1 MAAIEEVTI
10 NCSTSAFKPAF
21 KTLSV
26 PSTAGANKLFLLLET
41 LKGNGD
47 ARCIIYLQSLA
58 ASTQP
63 SSFKRSNSTNDKL
76 SIGAWWPIVS
86 LVCSIKVLLTGIS
99 GWIAKH
105 TAIELLNAGYEVLGT
120 VRNNTLIE
128 QTKET
133 ISQHASIDKLSFVEL
148 DLLKDDGW
156 NEAAQ
161 GCKYIMHLASPF
173 PYKVSNNRDSLLAP
187 AVDGTLR
194 VLNAGVNA
202 NVEQII
208 KTSSIVAMFRKPN
221 RSNPYTFGEN
231 DWTDENWTKGVTDY
245 FLSKTKAER
254 LAWELMESKGLKN
267 KLTTIC
273 PGGVFGDALDK
284 KGGTSIEYVRQFLK
298 GKFPAAPK
306 WGVLI
311 SDVKDVAKAHV
322 ACIGNNNVGGRRLI
336 VGKEVKTLIELSQ
349 IMAEAMPEYA
359 KKLPKK
365 HLPNFMVKLFSYLDS
380 SAKTMIPDL
389 EITMQTDNSYAEDLL
404 GLKFNP
410 AKGCI
415 SETAKSVVRL
425 GLV

>member
-1 MAAIEEVTI
+1 MA
-10 NCSTSAFKPAF
+10 
-21 KTLSV
+21 
-26 PSTAGANKLFLLLET
+26 
-41 LKGNGD
+41 D
-47 ARCIIYLQSLA
+47 
-58 ASTQP
+58 
-63 SSFKRSNSTNDKL
+63 
-76 SIGAWWPIVS
+76 
-86 LVCSIKVLLTGIS
+86 KVLLTGIS

-105 TAIELLNAGYEVLGT
+105 TTIELLNAGYEVLGT

-133 ISQHASIDKLSFVEL
+133 IGHHASIDKLSFIEL

-173 PYKVSNNRDSLLAP
+173 PFKVSNNRNSLLAP

-194 VLNAGVNA
+194 VLNAGLNA
-202 NVEQII
+202 DVKQFIV
-208 KTSSIVAMFRKPN
+208 TSSIAAMFRKPI
-221 RSNPYTFGEN
+221 RSNPYSFDEN
-231 DWTDENWTKGVTDY
+231 DWTDENWKEGVGDY
-245 FLSKTKAER
+245 FLSKTKAEKA
-254 LAWELMESKGLKN
+254 AWELMESKGLKN
-267 KLTTIC
+267 KLTMIN

-284 KGGTSIEYVRQFLK
+284 KGGTSIEYVRQFMK

-306 WGVLI
+306 WGILI
-311 SDVKDVAKAHV
+311 SDVKDVARAHV
-322 ACIGNNNVGGRRLI
+322 ACIGNTKVGGRRLI
-336 VGKEVKTLIELSQ
+336 VGKEVKKLIELSQ

-365 HLPNFMVKLFSYLDS
+365 ELPNFMVKFISLFDS
-380 SAKTMIPDL
+380 SAKTLIPDL
-389 EITMQTDNSYAEDLL
+389 EIVMQTDTSYAEDLL

-410 AKGCI
+410 AKDCI